1 MFSLNLEILW
11 ARQGFFL
18 SLLAEN
24 VPSWAESKG
33 NWQARQE
40 MLQKVRTLL
49 LLHLLLAQI
58 TNREVGAP
66 LEMTN
71 CLSSEKRGLLLL
83 TVKDWHRILFAN
95 IYFQKPSPE
104 MEVTEIILAK
114 VSRLCQLSSHSRGF
128 LSRL

>member
-49 LLHLLLAQI
+49 LPMHLLLTRI
-58 TNREVGAP
+58 TNPGSWRTAR
-66 LEMTN
+66 
-71 CLSSEKRGLLLL
+71 K
-83 TVKDWHRILFAN
+83 
-95 IYFQKPSPE
+95 
-104 MEVTEIILAK
+104 
-114 VSRLCQLSSHSRGF
+114 
-128 LSRL
+128 